1 MVVPRHLNTRAKA
14 PRRVVNALIV
24 RCDDYAPQVSGHH
37 NALVDVL
44 EHAAGIETGQRFTG
58 ETRRCVPGR
67 NNGQYFAGHTRSYH
81 NCLMLDS
88 RQKGKH
94 RMRSRIAVIALAAT
108 VTVLIASA
116 QLASEPQEKKPESVA
131 DNAQVNIV
139 PRIKPTEAAAPLP
152 KANIRID
159 TNIVLIPV
167 TVTDPLNRF
176 VTGLDQD
183 VFDIL
188 EDNVKQ
194 KIVSFGSEDAPLSVG
209 IVFDTSGSMGPKLE
223 KSRQSVT
230 EFFKTANP
238 EDEAFLVEFN
248 DRPELVTPLTHN
260 LEEIQNR
267 LTFTQ
272 SKGRTALLDGVLLA
286 LRTMKKAHN
295 PRKALIVISDGGD
308 NSSRYTESELKA
320 FVKEADV
327 QIYAIGIYEP
337 ASSRGRTSEELAGPG
352 LLTDISEPTGGR
364 HFVVENLNEL
374 PDVAAKIG
382 IELRNQYVL
391 GYSPSNTARDGKY
404 RKVKV
409 KINQPRGLPQLH
421 PFWRTG
427 YYAPTQ

>member
-1 MVVPRHLNTRAKA
+1 
-14 PRRVVNALIV
+14 
-24 RCDDYAPQVSGHH
+24 
-37 NALVDVL
+37 
-44 EHAAGIETGQRFTG
+44 
-58 ETRRCVPGR
+58 
-67 NNGQYFAGHTRSYH
+67 
-81 NCLMLDS
+81 
-88 RQKGKH
+88 
-94 RMRSRIAVIALAAT
+94 MRSRYVVAL
-108 VTVLIASA
+108 L
-116 QLASEPQEKKPESVA
+116 LALGGACLFAGDAGEDE
-131 DNAQVNIV
+131 QVKIV
-139 PRIKPTEAAAPLP
+139 PRVKAGEPAAAPLP
-152 KANIRID
+152 KANIRAD
-159 TNIVLIPV
+159 VNVVLIPV
-167 TVTDPLNRF
+167 SVTDPLNRF

-183 VFDIL
+183 VFEIF
-188 EDNVKQ
+188 EDKVKQ
-194 KIVSFGSEDAPLSVG
+194 KIVSFGSEDAPLAMG

-223 KSRQSVT
+223 KSRQAVS
-230 EFFKTANP
+230 ELLKTANP
-238 EDEAFLVEFN
+238 EDEGFLVVFN

-260 LEEIQNR
+260 VEEIQNR

-286 LRTMKKAHN
+286 LRTMKKAKN
-295 PRKALIVISDGGD
+295 PRKALVVISDGGD

-337 ASSRGRTSEELAGPG
+337 MSSRGRSPEELAGPG

-391 GYSPSNTARDGKY
+391 GYSPSNGARDGKY

-409 KINQPRGLPQLH
+409 GLIQPRGLPQLH
-421 PFWRTG
+421 AFWRTG